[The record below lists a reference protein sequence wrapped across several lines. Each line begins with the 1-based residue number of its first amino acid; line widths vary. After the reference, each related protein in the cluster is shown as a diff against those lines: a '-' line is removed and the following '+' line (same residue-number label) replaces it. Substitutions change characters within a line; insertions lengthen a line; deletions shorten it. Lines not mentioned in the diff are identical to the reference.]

1 MPINSSNPIGMYGI
15 QIREITRNE
24 VMDMTTIEH
33 MMLTSVF
40 GCVWGWIIGS
50 IIFIV
55 ADLIH
60 IAIRKYKNKREKKR
74 HEVLMTQN
82 KKTTK

>member
-1 MPINSSNPIGMYGI
+1 
-15 QIREITRNE
+15 
-24 VMDMTTIEH
+24 MTTIEH

-74 HEVLMTQN
+74 PEALMTQN

>member
-1 MPINSSNPIGMYGI
+1 
-15 QIREITRNE
+15 
-24 VMDMTTIEH
+24 MTTIEH

>member
-1 MPINSSNPIGMYGI
+1 MPINSSNPIGMHGI
-15 QIREITRNE
+15 RAKTITRNE

-40 GCVWGWIIGS
+40 GCVWGWILGS
-50 IIFIV
+50 IIFIT

-60 IAIRKYKNKREKKR
+60 TAIRKCKDKREKKR
-74 HEVLMTQN
+74 HEALISKN
-82 KKTTK
+82 KKTTE